1 MAQDRF
7 LVEMKGITKR
17 FGGVVALQDVDFQ
30 VGYQEIVG
38 LVGDNGAGKSTLI
51 KILAGVHKPDKGEI
65 FFEGRKVE
73 IRNPKD
79 AKNLG
84 IETVFQELALV
95 DNLDVA
101 ENIFLGREL
110 TKFGLVDHKRM
121 EWEAQRLLSELKVEI
136 DSVKTRVRN
145 LSGGQRQGV
154 ALSRALYVVPKL
166 VLMDEPIAA
175 LAVKEVNKVLDL
187 VNQLRER
194 GISIVFI
201 SHNLQAVLSIADRIV
216 VLRKGRKAG
225 DKRAEEMTLDEMI
238 KLMIGEEEELMEEK
252 VLR

>member
-1 MAQDRF
+1 MQDGL
-7 LVEMKGITKR
+7 LVEMKNITKH
-17 FGGVVALQDVDFQ
+17 FGGVVALKEVDFQ

-51 KILAGVHKPDKGEI
+51 KILAGVHNADKGEI

-73 IRNPKD
+73 IRNPMD

-95 DNLDVA
+95 DNLDVT

-121 EWEAQRLLSELKVEI
+121 EYEAQRLLNELKIEI
-136 DSVKTRVRN
+136 DSVRTRVRN

-154 ALSRALYVVPKL
+154 ALSRAFYVVPKL

-175 LAVKEVNKVLDL
+175 LAVKEVNKVLNL
-187 VNQLRER
+187 VDQLRER

-225 DKRAEEMTLDEMI
+225 DRRAEEVSLDGI
-238 KLMIGEEEELMEEK
+238 IRLMIGEEEELIEEE
-252 VLR
+252 VSG

>member
-1 MAQDRF
+1 MQDRL
-7 LVEMKGITKR
+7 LVEMKNITKH
-17 FGGVVALQDVDFQ
+17 FGGVVALKEVDFQ

-51 KILAGVHKPDKGEI
+51 KILAGVHNADKGEI

-73 IRNPKD
+73 IRNPMD

-95 DNLDVA
+95 DNLDVT

-121 EWEAQRLLSELKVEI
+121 EYEAQRLLNELKIEI
-136 DSVKTRVRN
+136 DSVRTRVRN

-154 ALSRALYVVPKL
+154 ALSRAFYVVPKL

-175 LAVKEVNKVLDL
+175 LAVKEVNKVLNL
-187 VNQLRER
+187 VDQLRER

-225 DKRAEEMTLDEMI
+225 DRRAEEVSLDEI
-238 KLMIGEEEELMEEK
+238 IRLMIGEEEELIEEE
-252 VLR
+252 VSG

>member
-1 MAQDRF
+1 MHDRF
-7 LVEMKGITKR
+7 LVEMRNITKH
-17 FGGVVALQDVDFQ
+17 FGGVAALKGVDFQ

-51 KILAGVHKPDKGEI
+51 KILAGVHNADKGEI
-65 FFEGRKVE
+65 FFEGRRVE
-73 IRNPKD
+73 IRNPMD

-95 DNLDVA
+95 DNLDVT

-121 EWEAQRLLSELKVEI
+121 EYEAQRLLNELKIEI
-136 DSVKTRVRN
+136 NSVRTRVRN

-154 ALSRALYVVPKL
+154 ALSRAFYVVPKL

-187 VNQLRER
+187 VKQLRER

-225 DKRAEEMTLDEMI
+225 DKRAAEMSLDEVI
-238 KLMIGEEEELMEEK
+238 RLMIGKEEELIEEE
-252 VLR
+252 VSR